1 MTASVKKRRAVHVG
15 VNLNNREAL
24 IAPEYGARE
33 LLELGERAERV
44 GFDSLWVG
52 DSLVAR
58 PRYEPLVLLAALAE
72 RTRSVTLGTA
82 CLVTTLRNPV
92 QLAQTWATLDVVS
105 NGRTVLGACP
115 GNVAEDAVKAEFA
128 ILGLD
133 HRRRMRIFEEGLRI
147 VRSLLTDG
155 RVTHQGTEFVLDD
168 VGFTTGT
175 EPRPLLPVQ
184 TPPPIWVV
192 ANPSIGAPEPKR
204 AARAAARVAE
214 LGDGWLT
221 CCRASHPE
229 EVAAFL
235 RVLGELR
242 SLDGFEV
249 AYQVTI
255 SLGDTKADAL
265 AEQRRY
271 IDTYYPGF
279 ADAVGLDDWGP
290 SGAADDVARW
300 FQDFSDAS
308 VTSFICRFA
317 ALDQPGQVER
327 FAGEVLPAVR
337 RHDSVDSPAPAV
349 GTSTSTPQV
358 RAR

>member
-1 MTASVKKRRAVHVG
+1 MTAPAKKRGAVHVG
-15 VNLNNREAL
+15 LNLNNREAL
-24 IAPEYGARE
+24 IAPEYGARD
-33 LLELGERAERV
+33 LLELGERAEGA

-92 QLAQTWATLDVVS
+92 QLAQVWATLDVVS

-115 GNVAEDAVKAEFA
+115 GNVVEDAVKEEFA
-128 ILGLD
+128 IVGLD
-133 HRRRMRIFEEGLRI
+133 HRRRMRVFEEGLRI

-155 RVTHQGTEFVLDD
+155 RVTHRGTEFDLDD

-221 CCRASHPE
+221 CCRASRPE
-229 EVAAFL
+229 EVATFL
-235 RVLGELR
+235 RMLGELR
-242 SLDGFEV
+242 SLDGFDV

-255 SLGDTKADAL
+255 GLADTKADAL

-271 IDTYYPGF
+271 IDAYYPGF
-279 ADAVGLDDWGP
+279 SDAVGLDDWGP
-290 SGAADDVARW
+290 TGAPDDVIRW
-300 FQDFSDAS
+300 FRDFSDAGVS
-308 VTSFICRFA
+308 SFICRFA

-327 FAGEVLPAVR
+327 FAAEVLPAVQR
-337 RHDSVDSPAPAV
+337 DEAAGSRAPAV
-349 GTSTSTPQV
+349 GTAATT
-358 RAR
+358 RREEAR

>member
-72 RTRSVTLGTA
+72 
-82 CLVTTLRNPV
+82 
-92 QLAQTWATLDVVS
+92 
-105 NGRTVLGACP
+105 
-115 GNVAEDAVKAEFA
+115 
-128 ILGLD
+128 
-133 HRRRMRIFEEGLRI
+133 
-147 VRSLLTDG
+147 
-155 RVTHQGTEFVLDD
+155 
-168 VGFTTGT
+168 
-175 EPRPLLPVQ
+175 
-184 TPPPIWVV
+184 
-192 ANPSIGAPEPKR
+192 
-204 AARAAARVAE
+204 
-214 LGDGWLT
+214 
-221 CCRASHPE
+221 
-229 EVAAFL
+229 
-235 RVLGELR
+235 
-242 SLDGFEV
+242 
-249 AYQVTI
+249 
-255 SLGDTKADAL
+255 
-265 AEQRRY
+265 QRRY
-271 IDTYYPGF
+271 IDTYHPGF

-337 RHDSVDSPAPAV
+337 RQDSVDSPAPAV